1 LETIEIIKFVVL
13 VFLYLAVGPLLGLFL
28 KGRTHW
34 QRLAFA
40 AMCFMTISGFMEPA
54 EWGLTLANDENYRG
68 HARGFHFYFNE
79 VLAIGLILARALDE
93 RVGVRLFPP
102 GLWLYLLWCLLSLF
116 SLINAPNATYTFMA
130 AFKAFKVTLIFIAAY
145 NFMRTEKDVRFFLTA
160 MSLTMLWQAYVVLK
174 LKYYDGIYQVYG
186 TFEHQNALSMY
197 AMMIGIVLLA
207 VGAGDKSRWANL
219 YLVGFFASA
228 IVSHS
233 SLSRAGLVLF
243 AVGTVVVLFLGFID
257 KITWRR
263 IWVLGVVAVLGMA
276 GLGKS
281 IDTVIERFKDP
292 YNNDSNQTRYMLNVS
307 SRQMFQDYR
316 LGVGWNNYGIMIN
329 YPYSY
334 GDIIDQWFLSHGERI
349 DPLHKKGI
357 SESLYYLVLAETGIQ
372 GFIGLLAFIT
382 LFLYWNLRGML
393 FFRARFAGMVSLGI
407 AIGCGLNYTQSL
419 LERVLTQP
427 RNMMLWFLLLALTAR
442 IEMWRRQTRKQPRVT
457 IRELE
462 EEDEMPLLEEAPA
475 APLLHSAE

>member
-1 LETIEIIKFVVL
+1 LENVELIKIVVL
-13 VFLYLAVGPLLGLFL
+13 VFLYLGVAPLLGIFL
-28 KGRTHW
+28 KGRPHW
-34 QRLAFA
+34 RQLAFA

-54 EWGLTLANDENYRG
+54 EWGLTLGFDETYRG

-79 VLAIGLILARALDE
+79 VLAIALILSRVIDE

-102 GLWLYLLWCLLSLF
+102 GLWIYLLYCFMAIF
-116 SLINAPNATYTFMA
+116 SIVNAPNTTYLFMA
-130 AFKAFKVTLIFIAAY
+130 TLKAFKVMLIFVAAY
-145 NFMRTEKDVRFFLTA
+145 NFLRTEKDMRFFLGVL
-160 MSLTMLWQAYVVLK
+160 SLTMLWQGFVVLK

-197 AMMIGIVLLA
+197 ATMAGMVLLA
-207 VGAGDKSRWANL
+207 AGAGDRTRQANL
-219 YLVGFFASA
+219 YLAAFFASA

-243 AVGTVVVLFLGFID
+243 AMGTVVILFLGFLD

-263 IWVLGVVAVLGMA
+263 IWVLIVVGILGMA

-292 YNNDSNQTRYMLNVS
+292 YNNDSNQTRYMLNIA

-316 LGVGWNNYGIMIN
+316 MGVGWNNYGIMIN

-349 DPLHKKGI
+349 DPHHKKGI

-372 GFIGLLAFIT
+372 GFITFLAFIV
-382 LFLYWNLRGML
+382 LFLYWNLRAMI
-393 FFRARFAGMVSLGI
+393 FFRARFAGMISLGI

-427 RNMMLWFLLLALTAR
+427 RNMMLWFILLALTAR
-442 IEMWRRQTRKQPRVT
+442 IEMWRRQAKKPKRVVVFDPEET
-457 IRELE
+457 PEPEPKRELA
-462 EEDEMPLLEEAPA
+462 EAS
-475 APLLHSAE
+475 AP